1 MCDAE
6 GMNETESGYLAGT
19 YSNQED
25 ENEEKDA
32 GEEKIVRLF
41 M

>member
-1 MCDAE
+1 
-6 GMNETESGYLAGT
+6 MNETESGYLAGT